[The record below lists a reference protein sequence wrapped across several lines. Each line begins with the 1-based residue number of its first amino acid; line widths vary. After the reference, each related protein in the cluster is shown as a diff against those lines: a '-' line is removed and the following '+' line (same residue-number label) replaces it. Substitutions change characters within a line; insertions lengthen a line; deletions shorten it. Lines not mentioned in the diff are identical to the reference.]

1 MTKYGML
8 LFKLFSMYPDVMG
21 LVDVLFCF
29 LNHNKNMFKQMYFIW
44 SISNATWTGLSWLYI
59 KIGDESSPA
68 ERGLGVWV
76 DGKLNVSQL
85 CALADK
91 RASPVLGCINH
102 SITNQTSE
110 VTVSL

>member
-1 MTKYGML
+1 M
-8 LFKLFSMYPDVMG
+8 
-21 LVDVLFCF
+21 
-29 LNHNKNMFKQMYFIW
+29 
-44 SISNATWTGLSWLYI
+44 GLSWLYVR
-59 KIGDESSPA
+59 IGDERLESSLMK
-68 ERGLGVWV
+68 RDLGVWV

-91 RASPVLGCINH
+91 RASPVLGCIKH